1 MARSQANGKSKQAA
15 RVEESSDAEMGEI
28 EWSQTQR
35 KTQTKSQK
43 GKNKSTQPMATQ
55 NGGGDDEDDFLTYD
69 PDMPEAAKR
78 QIRLEYRQL
87 MEATAGMCTYHEGR
101 AR

>member
-1 MARSQANGKSKQAA
+1 MARSQTNGKGKQAA
-15 RVEESSDAEMGEI
+15 RVEESSDAEMEEV
-28 EWSQTQR
+28 EWSQTQK

-43 GKNKSTQPMATQ
+43 GKSRSTQAIATQ
-55 NGGGDDEDDFLTYD
+55 NGGRNEDDEYLTYD

-87 MEATAGMCTYHEGR
+87 MEATAGM
-101 AR
+101 